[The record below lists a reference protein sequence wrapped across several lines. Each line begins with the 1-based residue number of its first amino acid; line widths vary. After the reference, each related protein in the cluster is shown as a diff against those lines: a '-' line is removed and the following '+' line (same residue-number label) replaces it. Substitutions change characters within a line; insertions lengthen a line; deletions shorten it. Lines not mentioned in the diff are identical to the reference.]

1 MDFKNSQKAAFKPNW
16 QVKSVLN
23 LKIPISHE
31 VKQTTNHNYLK
42 NFIFDKLH
50 FLEFF
55 DPLHPPPKCQIIKI
69 YFLNEFYIANF
80 IKDLILLLCE

>member
-31 VKQTTNHNYLK
+31 VKQTTNYNYLK
-42 NFIFDKLH
+42 NFIYDKLH

-55 DPLHPPPKCQIIKI
+55 EPLQPPPLSVRSLK
-69 YFLNEFYIANF
+69 YIF
-80 IKDLILLLCE
+80 

>member
-31 VKQTTNHNYLK
+31 VKQTTNYNYLK

-50 FLEFF
+50 FLELF
-55 DPLHPPPKCQIIKI
+55 DPLQPLPLSVRSLK
-69 YFLNEFYIANF
+69 YIF
-80 IKDLILLLCE
+80 